1 MKRINVA
8 ISISITQDQSQ
19 SIWVNGGNQNC
30 VYLYMLLKQSPLV
43 GEVWLVHDDGI
54 TSYPPGLHMA
64 EIESSLKPISDVIGQ
79 ADLLIEMGTQVANEH
94 LNAVRASGG
103 KTVSYRF
110 GNDYVITVEIIN
122 FNSIAWQPNLH
133 RNRFDEIWTNPQHAN
148 TCSSYFAALYKAPV
162 FVLPHIWSP
171 YFIDKTLAANP
182 QIKAS
187 FGYKNHGMAK
197 RVAMFEPN
205 INVVKSSLIPM
216 LACSE
221 LYDKRPE
228 LIKHVYMTNTFRLK
242 ENSAFKHIA
251 LGLQMVQD
259 NKATSEGRF
268 GFAEFA
274 AQYTDVVISHQWEN
288 GLNYLFYDALYGHYP
303 LVHNSPY
310 LRDVGYYYRDFD
322 VFDAARTLQEAIE
335 THDVQ
340 TANYNAK
347 ADEFLRSVDAVDPA
361 NVEAYTQRIAQ
372 LFQNNILYTT

>member
-1 MKRINVA
+1 MKPVNVA
-8 ISISITQDQSQ
+8 ISISITQDQTQ
-19 SIWVNGGNQNC
+19 SIWVNGGNQHC

-64 EIESSLKPISDVIGQ
+64 EIEHSLKPISAVIGQ
-79 ADLLIEMGTQVANEH
+79 TDLLIEMGTQVANSH
-94 LNAVRASGG
+94 LDTVRARGG
-103 KTVSYRF
+103 KNVSYRF

-122 FNSIAWQPNLH
+122 FNSITWQPNLE
-133 RNRFDEIWTNPQHAN
+133 RNRFDEIWTNPQHAH
-148 TCSSYFAALYKAPV
+148 TCRSYFAALYKAPV
-162 FVLPHIWSP
+162 FILPHIWSP
-171 YFIDKTLAANP
+171 YFIDKALAANADL
-182 QIKAS
+182 KSS
-187 FGYKNHGMAK
+187 FGYRNRGLAK

-221 LYDKRPE
+221 VYDARPE
-228 LIKHVYMTNTFRLK
+228 LLQHVYMTNTFRLK

-251 LGLQMVQD
+251 LGLKMVQD

-268 GFAEFA
+268 NFVDFA

-288 GLNYLFYDALYGHYP
+288 GLNYLFYDALYGRYP
-303 LVHNSPY
+303 LVHNSPF

-322 VFDAARTLQEAIE
+322 VFDAARALTEALE
-335 THDVQ
+335 QHDAR
-340 TANYNAK
+340 TADYNAK
-347 ADEFLRSVDAVDPA
+347 AAEYLSTVDALAPA

-372 LFQNNILYTT
+372 LFKQ